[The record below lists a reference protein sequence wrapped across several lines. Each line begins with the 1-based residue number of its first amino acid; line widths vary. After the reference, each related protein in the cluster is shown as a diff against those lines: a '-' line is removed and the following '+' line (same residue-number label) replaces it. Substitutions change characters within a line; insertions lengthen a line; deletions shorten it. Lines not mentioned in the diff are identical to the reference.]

1 MHLHARSIVRR
12 IAMLLAAAPL
22 VCSQSIDVSETRSRI
37 LALERTWNQA
47 EASHDMKVLE
57 GLFDRTLVYVDTD
70 GSLMDKSEF
79 LAHIKT
85 ASVAQIT
92 TESETVQVFG
102 NTAIVVGVYR
112 ALELQR
118 GKVVTHR
125 GRFIDS
131 WVYENSTWVC
141 VAAQSTSAYQ

>member
-1 MHLHARSIVRR
+1 
-12 IAMLLAAAPL
+12 MLLAAAPL

-47 EASHDMKVLE
+47 EATHDMKVLD

-70 GSLMDKSEF
+70 GSLMNKSEF
-79 LAHIKT
+79 LAHIKS

-92 TESETVQVFG
+92 TESENVQIFG
-102 NTAIVVGVYR
+102 KTAIVVGVYR
-112 ALELQR
+112 ALELR
-118 GKVVTHR
+118 NGKVVIHR

-131 WVYENSTWVC
+131 WVYQNSTWVC